1 MLVRDGVASGLKLRF
16 RSSFETIGVTLR
28 EDFVGVGWISFSFLK
43 FTLGKMV
50 RSGVMNTSAVG
61 VEGEVGVGNVG

>member
-1 MLVRDGVASGLKLRF
+1 MRVRVCVASGLRLRF

-61 VEGEVGVGNVG
+61 VEMEVGVGYVG